1 MFKIIVLLLTTCLC
15 AIGIYSETANDGF
28 RISPDTYVDDGKQYM
43 EFTCTA
49 YLNEGDQ
56 LVWQRGSQSMVFYE
70 KKYGSGFKTIKLTW
84 PLQQSDNDTE
94 IYCARN
100 IKEKNG
106 KFKWVQSKKI
116 PIVFKTV
123 KKTLTDTWGPWV
135 WPVEHV
141 MNNTTLI
148 QLSCWAYL
156 YKNQFVS
163 WYQTSDKDT
172 TERLSMI
179 QQENEY
185 SYVKLDLT
193 KTLTLSDDGTNIF
206 CANET
211 FESDHSIK
219 KITESEHI
227 PLTYQTDTEPL
238 DSNTRQRIETVQEDK
253 KPGYKEIKLLKLLEP
268 SDNNTQIYCAK
279 ETVSSSG
286 SLKEGPRSQKI
297 SISIQRE
304 KPYVSVEPSRDIII
318 FKDDE
323 KLSLIC
329 TGSKPV
335 NNRQYTW
342 YIEGESQKYS
352 LIYIILFSFFFYK

>member
-56 LVWQRGSQSMVFYE
+56 LVWQRGS
-70 KKYGSGFKTIKLTW
+70 
-84 PLQQSDNDTE
+84 
-94 IYCARN
+94 
-100 IKEKNG
+100 
-106 KFKWVQSKKI
+106 
-116 PIVFKTV
+116 
-123 KKTLTDTWGPWV
+123 DTWGPWV

-238 DSNTRQRIETVQEDK
+238 ANLSRVWVTPDSYTDDGRSVMEFTCHAYLQATELLSWFQVTDSNTRQRIETVQEDK

>member
-156 YKNQFVS
+156 YKNQFVFLVPDVRS
-163 WYQTSDKDT
+163 RVVHWPNDSASRRKPEARDVLRPINESLAIKKFTDGLRNR
-172 TERLSMI
+172 RLSTI
-179 QQENEY
+179 LAAREY
-185 SYVKLDLT
+185 
-193 KTLTLSDDGTNIF
+193 
-206 CANET
+206 
-211 FESDHSIK
+211 
-219 KITESEHI
+219 TE
-227 PLTYQTDTEPL
+227 
-238 DSNTRQRIETVQEDK
+238 
-253 KPGYKEIKLLKLLEP
+253 
-268 SDNNTQIYCAK
+268 
-279 ETVSSSG
+279 
-286 SLKEGPRSQKI
+286 LKEAVRAAQDEELARPSPSQ
-297 SISIQRE
+297 
-304 KPYVSVEPSRDIII
+304 
-318 FKDDE
+318 
-323 KLSLIC
+323 
-329 TGSKPV
+329 
-335 NNRQYTW
+335 
-342 YIEGESQKYS
+342 
-352 LIYIILFSFFFYK
+352 